1 MNLACE
7 DGNLKFLDFVSIADV
22 DAKECVGVW
31 SRFWSWYL
39 VEILNRNICQGIE
52 GEVS

>member
-7 DGNLKFLDFVSIADV
+7 DGNLKLLDFVSIADI
-22 DAKECVGVW
+22 DAKECVGD
-31 SRFWSWYL
+31 SL
-39 VEILNRNICQGIE
+39 VEILNQNTCQGIE